1 MSQPQT
7 ITQKILA
14 AHCGKD
20 YVEPGEL
27 IMARV
32 DIALGND
39 ITAPL
44 AIKDF
49 HKVGAKHVYDRSR
62 VVLVCDHFAPN
73 KDIASAVHCQQLR
86 HFAREQDLRHF
97 YEGGDMG
104 IEHALLPEQVDDLV
118 RLAVVA
124 HAAAP
129 RQALV
134 RHDDLHLFHAPERFE
149 AAAPHVERPF
159 FVERLAVRWHE
170 P

>member
-1 MSQPQT
+1 MPKPQT

-44 AIKDF
+44 AIK
-49 HKVGAKHVYDRSR
+49 
-62 VVLVCDHFAPN
+62 
-73 KDIASAVHCQQLR
+73 ASGIYCVIGKS
-86 HFAREQDLRHF
+86 FARIFFRNAINIGLP
-97 YEGGDMG
+97 
-104 IEHALLPEQVDDLV
+104 LLESVEAVDDIKQGDLV
-118 RLAVVA
+118 KVDLASGRITN
-124 HAAAP
+124 HTSG
-129 RQALV
+129 RTFQASPY
-134 RHDDLHLFHAPERFE
+134 PEFMLRIVE
-149 AAAPHVERPF
+149 AGGLVERPIEHR
-159 FVERLAVRWHE
+159 VDELDG

>member
-1 MSQPQT
+1 MSKPQT

-49 HKVGAKHVYDRSR
+49 HKVGAKKVFDRSR

-73 KDIASAVHCQQLR
+73 KDIAFGHPV
-86 HFAREQDLRHF
+86 
-97 YEGGDMG
+97 
-104 IEHALLPEQVDDLV
+104 P
-118 RLAVVA
+118 
-124 HAAAP
+124 AAARTLP
-129 RQALV
+129 RN
-134 RHDDLHLFHAPERFE
+134 RT
-149 AAAPHVERPF
+149 
-159 FVERLAVRWHE
+159 
-170 P
+170 